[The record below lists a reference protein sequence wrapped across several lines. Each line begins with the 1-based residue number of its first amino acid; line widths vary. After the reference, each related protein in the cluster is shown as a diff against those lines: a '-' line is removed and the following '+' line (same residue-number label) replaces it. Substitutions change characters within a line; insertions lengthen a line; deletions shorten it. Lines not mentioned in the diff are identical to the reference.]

1 MRKKMR
7 KKIICFSLTIILLS
21 GTTGCNIFS
30 FLHTTPAGTEGYIAE
45 GKGFLNSGDY
55 DQAVTSFA
63 AAMAEDPNN
72 SDARYYHAIAVARA
86 NGISVAEMGIEFFQS
101 LNSGSVDGADMFQGF
116 DPQKLE
122 NMYLATTEI
131 TTDLFPIVF
140 ETTTSGET
148 TKNDISLSYIMNLTM
163 SAMLFIAKIQAAFS
177 DLGFSIDENGNLQFT
192 GLNSIDSVND
202 LVDTSFNLLDDAVD
216 GYSAISGDVEGTTKL
231 KDKTT
236 AIRDSINKYKVE
248 KDVDNDGDGLI
259 DEEWLNGLDD
269 DGDKLIDE
277 DSTGRNGPW
286 L

>member
-1 MRKKMR
+1 MI
-7 KKIICFSLTIILLS
+7 KKIICFSLAIILLT

-30 FLHTTPAGTEGYIAE
+30 FLHTTPAGTEGHIAE

-63 AAMAEDPNN
+63 AAMAEAPNN
-72 SDARYYHAIAVARA
+72 SDARYWHAIAVARA
-86 NGISVAEMGIEFFQS
+86 NGISIAEMGIEFFQS
-101 LNSGSVDGADMFQGF
+101 LNSGSVQGADMFQGF
-116 DPQKLE
+116 DLQKLVS
-122 NMYLATTEI
+122 MYDATTVI
-131 TTDLFPIVF
+131 TVDLQPIFF
-140 ETTTSGET
+140 ETTVSGEIN
-148 TKNDISLSYIMNLTM
+148 KNDVQLSYIMNLTM
-163 SAMLFIAKIQAAFS
+163 SAMLFIAKIQAVFS

-231 KDKTT
+231 KDKT
-236 AIRDSINKYKVE
+236 AEIRDSINYYKVE
-248 KDVDNDGDGLI
+248 KDVDNDKDGRM
-259 DEEWLNGLDD
+259 DEEWLNGLDE

>member
-72 SDARYYHAIAVARA
+72 SDARYWHAIAVARA
-86 NGISVAEMGIEFFQS
+86 NGISIAEMGIEFFQS

-116 DPQKLE
+116 DLQKLVS
-122 NMYLATTEI
+122 MYDATTVITVDLQPIFFGTTVSGEI
-131 TTDLFPIVF
+131 T
-140 ETTTSGET
+140 E
-148 TKNDISLSYIMNLTM
+148 NDISLSYIMNLTM

-269 DGDKLIDE
+269 DGDGLIDE

>member
-1 MRKKMR
+1 MT
-7 KKIICFSLTIILLS
+7 KKIIWFLLTIILLT

-116 DPQKLE
+116 DLQKLVS
-122 NMYLATTEI
+122 MYDATTVITVDLQPIFFGTTVSGEI
-131 TTDLFPIVF
+131 T
-140 ETTTSGET
+140 E
-148 TKNDISLSYIMNLTM
+148 NDISLSYIMNLTM

-236 AIRDSINKYKVE
+236 TIRDSINKYKVE

>member
-1 MRKKMR
+1 
-7 KKIICFSLTIILLS
+7 
-21 GTTGCNIFS
+21 
-30 FLHTTPAGTEGYIAE
+30 
-45 GKGFLNSGDY
+45 
-55 DQAVTSFA
+55 
-63 AAMAEDPNN
+63 
-72 SDARYYHAIAVARA
+72 
-86 NGISVAEMGIEFFQS
+86 
-101 LNSGSVDGADMFQGF
+101 
-116 DPQKLE
+116 
-122 NMYLATTEI
+122 
-131 TTDLFPIVF
+131 
-140 ETTTSGET
+140 
-148 TKNDISLSYIMNLTM
+148 M
-163 SAMLFIAKIQAAFS
+163 SALLFIAKIQATFTA
-177 DLGFSIDENGNLQFT
+177 LGFSIDENGNLQFT

-236 AIRDSINKYKVE
+236 TIRDSINKYKVE